1 VIQATLASGNGHTKS
16 SPKPKKMRLQ
26 STEEWPYFRVPILS
40 GFLHFQQVVEHFD
53 ERVLPLVRELEARSK
68 ATKLEVVFA

>member
-1 VIQATLASGNGHTKS
+1 
-16 SPKPKKMRLQ
+16 MRLQ
-26 STEEWPYFRVPILS
+26 SMEEWPYFRVPILS